1 MFNLNSLYMNDLI
14 IMAAMLAVF
23 GIWLLFRRL
32 KKRRSADDDPGGK
45 DFTLTREQVEELNRQ
60 RAEKEIVLP
69 SAPAEENRSVSE
81 PSAAEPVME
90 KLSAPA
96 GGREKQ
102 SEELTEAD
110 LWNQWVART
119 GDYRLSKDAIAAA
132 AGHLTPE
139 QALTLCKRYREQH
152 PQLYA
157 GIRKYADW
165 YERSE
170 PAGKNHRPA
179 YGGADEAGRHYPS
192 PLILQNKRD
201 SRLKARLSFFC
212 LDSRRGMW
220 YIARNQLRL

>member
-32 KKRRSADDDPGGK
+32 KKRRSADDNPGGK

-60 RAEKEIVLP
+60 RAEKEVVLP
-69 SAPAEENRSVSE
+69 SASGEENRPVSE
-81 PSAAEPVME
+81 PSAAEPVLE

-96 GGREKQ
+96 GERKTQPGVF
-102 SEELTEAD
+102 TEAD

-170 PAGKNHRPA
+170 PAAKIIGLRMEALMKQ
-179 YGGADEAGRHYPS
+179 GG
-192 PLILQNKRD
+192 II
-201 SRLKARLSFFC
+201 
-212 LDSRRGMW
+212 RR
-220 YIARNQLRL
+220 R

>member
-1 MFNLNSLYMNDLI
+1 MNDLI

-23 GIWLLFRRL
+23 GVWLLFHRL
-32 KKRRSADDDPGGK
+32 KNRRPADDDPGGK
-45 DFTLTREQVEELNRQ
+45 DFVLTREQVEELNRQ

-69 SAPAEENRSVSE
+69 SAPAEEKRSVSDL
-81 PSAAEPVME
+81 
-90 KLSAPA
+90 KF

-102 SEELTEAD
+102 SGVLTEAD

-139 QALTLCKRYREQH
+139 QALTLCKRYQKQH

-170 PAGKNHRPA
+170 PAAKIIGLRMEALMKQ
-179 YGGADEAGRHYPS
+179 GG
-192 PLILQNKRD
+192 II
-201 SRLKARLSFFC
+201 
-212 LDSRRGMW
+212 RR
-220 YIARNQLRL
+220 R

>member
-1 MFNLNSLYMNDLI
+1 MNDLI

-96 GGREKQ
+96 AIRGTYGGGFVEPVGCQNR
-102 SEELTEAD
+102 
-110 LWNQWVART
+110 
-119 GDYRLSKDAIAAA
+119 RLSSV
-132 AGHLTPE
+132 
-139 QALTLCKRYREQH
+139 
-152 PQLYA
+152 
-157 GIRKYADW
+157 
-165 YERSE
+165 ERRDC
-170 PAGKNHRPA
+170 GC
-179 YGGADEAGRHYPS
+179 GGAFDARAGADALQAVSGTASAALCRHS
-192 PLILQNKRD
+192 EIR
-201 SRLKARLSFFC
+201 RLV
-212 LDSRRGMW
+212 
-220 YIARNQLRL
+220 

>member
-23 GIWLLFRRL
+23 GIWLLFHRL
-32 KKRRSADDDPGGK
+32 KKRRSADDNPGGK

-60 RAEKEIVLP
+60 RAEKEVVLP
-69 SAPAEENRSVSE
+69 SASGEENRPVSE

-170 PAGKNHRPA
+170 PAAKIIGLRMEALMKQ
-179 YGGADEAGRHYPS
+179 GG
-192 PLILQNKRD
+192 II
-201 SRLKARLSFFC
+201 
-212 LDSRRGMW
+212 RR
-220 YIARNQLRL
+220 R

>member
-32 KKRRSADDDPGGK
+32 KKRRSADDNPGGK

-60 RAEKEIVLP
+60 RAEKEVVLP
-69 SAPAEENRSVSE
+69 SAS
-81 PSAAEPVME
+81 
-90 KLSAPA
+90 
-96 GGREKQ
+96 GREKQ

-170 PAGKNHRPA
+170 PAAKIIGLRMEALMKQ
-179 YGGADEAGRHYPS
+179 GG
-192 PLILQNKRD
+192 II
-201 SRLKARLSFFC
+201 
-212 LDSRRGMW
+212 RR
-220 YIARNQLRL
+220 R

>member
-23 GIWLLFRRL
+23 GIWLLFHRL
-32 KKRRSADDDPGGK
+32 KKRRSADDNPGGK

-60 RAEKEIVLP
+60 RAEKEVVLP
-69 SAPAEENRSVSE
+69 SASGEENRPVSE

-102 SEELTEAD
+102 SEELTEAV

-170 PAGKNHRPA
+170 PAAKIIGLRMEALMKQ
-179 YGGADEAGRHYPS
+179 GG
-192 PLILQNKRD
+192 II
-201 SRLKARLSFFC
+201 
-212 LDSRRGMW
+212 RR
-220 YIARNQLRL
+220 R

>member
-23 GIWLLFRRL
+23 GIWLLFHRL
-32 KKRRSADDDPGGK
+32 KKRRSADDNPGGK

-60 RAEKEIVLP
+60 RAEKEVVLP
-69 SAPAEENRSVSE
+69 SASGEENRPVSE

-157 GIRKYADW
+157 GSRKYAAW

-170 PAGKNHRPA
+170 PAAKIIGLRMEALMKQ
-179 YGGADEAGRHYPS
+179 GG
-192 PLILQNKRD
+192 II
-201 SRLKARLSFFC
+201 
-212 LDSRRGMW
+212 RR
-220 YIARNQLRL
+220 R

>member
-23 GIWLLFRRL
+23 GIWLLFHRL
-32 KKRRSADDDPGGK
+32 KKRRSADDNPGGK

-60 RAEKEIVLP
+60 RAEKEVVLP
-69 SAPAEENRSVSE
+69 SASGEENRPVSE

-132 AGHLTPE
+132 AGHWTPE

-170 PAGKNHRPA
+170 PAAKIIGLRMEALMKQ
-179 YGGADEAGRHYPS
+179 GG
-192 PLILQNKRD
+192 II
-201 SRLKARLSFFC
+201 
-212 LDSRRGMW
+212 RR
-220 YIARNQLRL
+220 R

>member
-23 GIWLLFRRL
+23 GVWLLFHRL
-32 KKRRSADDDPGGK
+32 KNRRPADDDPGGK
-45 DFTLTREQVEELNRQ
+45 DFVLTREQVEELNRQ

-69 SAPAEENRSVSE
+69 SAPAEEKRSVSE
-81 PSAAEPVME
+81 PSAAEPVLE

-102 SEELTEAD
+102 SGVLTEAD

-139 QALTLCKRYREQH
+139 QALTLCKRYQKQH

-170 PAGKNHRPA
+170 PAAKIIGLRMEALMKQ
-179 YGGADEAGRHYPS
+179 GG
-192 PLILQNKRD
+192 II
-201 SRLKARLSFFC
+201 
-212 LDSRRGMW
+212 RR
-220 YIARNQLRL
+220 R

>member
-1 MFNLNSLYMNDLI
+1 MNDLI

-132 AGHLTPE
+132 GHLTPE

-170 PAGKNHRPA
+170 LAAKIIGLRMEALMKQ
-179 YGGADEAGRHYPS
+179 GG
-192 PLILQNKRD
+192 II
-201 SRLKARLSFFC
+201 
-212 LDSRRGMW
+212 RR
-220 YIARNQLRL
+220 R

>member
-23 GIWLLFRRL
+23 GIWLLFHRL

-60 RAEKEIVLP
+60 RAEKEVVLP
-69 SAPAEENRSVSE
+69 SASGEENRPVSE
-81 PSAAEPVME
+81 PSAAEPVLE

-96 GGREKQ
+96 GERKTQPGVF
-102 SEELTEAD
+102 TEVD

-119 GDYRLSKDAIAAA
+119 GDYRLSKDVIAAA

-170 PAGKNHRPA
+170 PAAKIIGLRMEALMKQ
-179 YGGADEAGRHYPS
+179 GG
-192 PLILQNKRD
+192 II
-201 SRLKARLSFFC
+201 
-212 LDSRRGMW
+212 RR
-220 YIARNQLRL
+220 R

>member
-23 GIWLLFRRL
+23 GIWLLFHRL
-32 KKRRSADDDPGGK
+32 KKRRSADDNPGGK

-60 RAEKEIVLP
+60 RAEKEVVLP
-69 SAPAEENRSVSE
+69 SASGEENRSVSE

-170 PAGKNHRPA
+170 PAAKIIGLRMEALMKQ
-179 YGGADEAGRHYPS
+179 GG
-192 PLILQNKRD
+192 II
-201 SRLKARLSFFC
+201 
-212 LDSRRGMW
+212 RR
-220 YIARNQLRL
+220 R

>member
-1 MFNLNSLYMNDLI
+1 MNDLI

-23 GIWLLFRRL
+23 GVWLLFHRL
-32 KKRRSADDDPGGK
+32 KNRRPADDDPVGK
-45 DFTLTREQVEELNRQ
+45 DFVLTREQVEELNRQ

-69 SAPAEENRSVSE
+69 SAPAEEKRSVSE
-81 PSAAEPVME
+81 PSAAEPVPE

-102 SEELTEAD
+102 SGVLTEAD

-139 QALTLCKRYREQH
+139 QALTLCKRYQKQH
-152 PQLYA
+152 PQLYV
-157 GIRKYADW
+157 GIRKYVDW

-170 PAGKNHRPA
+170 PAAKIIGLRMEALMKQ
-179 YGGADEAGRHYPS
+179 GG
-192 PLILQNKRD
+192 II
-201 SRLKARLSFFC
+201 
-212 LDSRRGMW
+212 RR
-220 YIARNQLRL
+220 R

>member
-1 MFNLNSLYMNDLI
+1 M
-14 IMAAMLAVF
+14 
-23 GIWLLFRRL
+23 
-32 KKRRSADDDPGGK
+32 
-45 DFTLTREQVEELNRQ
+45 
-60 RAEKEIVLP
+60 KEIISQGLP
-69 SAPAEENRSVSE
+69 VKKQETPSVTVETPDKPETVNKEEIKAEPKEENRSVSE

-170 PAGKNHRPA
+170 PAAKIIGLRMEALMKQ
-179 YGGADEAGRHYPS
+179 GG
-192 PLILQNKRD
+192 II
-201 SRLKARLSFFC
+201 
-212 LDSRRGMW
+212 RR
-220 YIARNQLRL
+220 R

>member
-1 MFNLNSLYMNDLI
+1 MNDLI

-23 GIWLLFRRL
+23 GIWLLFHRL

-60 RAEKEIVLP
+60 RAEKEVVLP
-69 SAPAEENRSVSE
+69 SASGEENRPVSE
-81 PSAAEPVME
+81 PSAAEPVLE

-96 GGREKQ
+96 GEKETQ

-119 GDYRLSKDAIAAA
+119 GDYRLPKDAIAAA

-170 PAGKNHRPA
+170 PAAKIIGLRMEALMKQ
-179 YGGADEAGRHYPS
+179 GG
-192 PLILQNKRD
+192 II
-201 SRLKARLSFFC
+201 
-212 LDSRRGMW
+212 RR
-220 YIARNQLRL
+220 R

>member
-23 GIWLLFRRL
+23 GIWLLFHRL
-32 KKRRSADDDPGGK
+32 KKRRSADDNPGGK

-60 RAEKEIVLP
+60 RAEKEVVLP
-69 SAPAEENRSVSE
+69 SASGEENRPVSE

-110 LWNQWVART
+110 LWNQWVARN

-170 PAGKNHRPA
+170 PAAKIIGLRMEALMKQ
-179 YGGADEAGRHYPS
+179 GG
-192 PLILQNKRD
+192 II
-201 SRLKARLSFFC
+201 
-212 LDSRRGMW
+212 RR
-220 YIARNQLRL
+220 R

>member
-32 KKRRSADDDPGGK
+32 KKRRSADDNPGGK

-60 RAEKEIVLP
+60 RAEKEVVLP
-69 SAPAEENRSVSE
+69 SASGEENRPVSE

-170 PAGKNHRPA
+170 PAAKIIGLRMEALMKQ
-179 YGGADEAGRHYPS
+179 GG
-192 PLILQNKRD
+192 II
-201 SRLKARLSFFC
+201 
-212 LDSRRGMW
+212 RR
-220 YIARNQLRL
+220 R

>member
-23 GIWLLFRRL
+23 GIWLLFHRL
-32 KKRRSADDDPGGK
+32 KKRRSADDNPGGK

-60 RAEKEIVLP
+60 RAEKEVVLP
-69 SAPAEENRSVSE
+69 SASGEENRPVSE
-81 PSAAEPVME
+81 PSAAEPVLE

-96 GGREKQ
+96 GERKTQPGVF
-102 SEELTEAD
+102 TEVD

-119 GDYRLSKDAIAAA
+119 GDYRLSKDVIAAA

-170 PAGKNHRPA
+170 PAAKIIGLRMEALMKQ
-179 YGGADEAGRHYPS
+179 GG
-192 PLILQNKRD
+192 II
-201 SRLKARLSFFC
+201 
-212 LDSRRGMW
+212 RR
-220 YIARNQLRL
+220 R

>member
-1 MFNLNSLYMNDLI
+1 MNDLI

-23 GIWLLFRRL
+23 GVWLLFHRL
-32 KKRRSADDDPGGK
+32 KNRRPADDDPVGK
-45 DFTLTREQVEELNRQ
+45 DFVLTREQVEELNRQ

-69 SAPAEENRSVSE
+69 SAPAEEKRSVSE
-81 PSAAEPVME
+81 PSAAEPVPE

-102 SEELTEAD
+102 SGVLTEAD

-139 QALTLCKRYREQH
+139 QALMLCKRYQKQH
-152 PQLYA
+152 PRLYV

-170 PAGKNHRPA
+170 PAAKIIGLRMEALMKQ
-179 YGGADEAGRHYPS
+179 GG
-192 PLILQNKRD
+192 II
-201 SRLKARLSFFC
+201 
-212 LDSRRGMW
+212 RR
-220 YIARNQLRL
+220 R

>member
-1 MFNLNSLYMNDLI
+1 MFNSNSLYMNDLI

-23 GIWLLFRRL
+23 GIWLLFHRL
-32 KKRRSADDDPGGK
+32 KKRRSADDNPGGK

-60 RAEKEIVLP
+60 RAEKEVVLP
-69 SAPAEENRSVSE
+69 SASGEENRPVSE
-81 PSAAEPVME
+81 PSAAEPVLE

-96 GGREKQ
+96 GERKTQPGVF
-102 SEELTEAD
+102 TEVD

-170 PAGKNHRPA
+170 PAAKIIGLRMEALMKQ
-179 YGGADEAGRHYPS
+179 GG
-192 PLILQNKRD
+192 II
-201 SRLKARLSFFC
+201 
-212 LDSRRGMW
+212 RR
-220 YIARNQLRL
+220 R

>member
-1 MFNLNSLYMNDLI
+1 MNDLI

-23 GIWLLFRRL
+23 GIWLLFHRL
-32 KKRRSADDDPGGK
+32 KKRRSADDNPGGK

-60 RAEKEIVLP
+60 RAEKEVVLP
-69 SAPAEENRSVSE
+69 SASGEENRPVSE

-132 AGHLTPE
+132 AVHLTPE

-170 PAGKNHRPA
+170 PAAKIIGLRMEALMKQ
-179 YGGADEAGRHYPS
+179 GG
-192 PLILQNKRD
+192 II
-201 SRLKARLSFFC
+201 
-212 LDSRRGMW
+212 RR
-220 YIARNQLRL
+220 R

>member
-1 MFNLNSLYMNDLI
+1 MNDLI

-69 SAPAEENRSVSE
+69 SAPAEENRSVSG

-170 PAGKNHRPA
+170 PAAKIIGLRMEALMKQ
-179 YGGADEAGRHYPS
+179 GG
-192 PLILQNKRD
+192 II
-201 SRLKARLSFFC
+201 
-212 LDSRRGMW
+212 RR
-220 YIARNQLRL
+220 R

>member
-1 MFNLNSLYMNDLI
+1 LFNLNSLYMNDLI

-23 GIWLLFRRL
+23 GIWLLFHRL
-32 KKRRSADDDPGGK
+32 KKRRSADDNPGGK

-60 RAEKEIVLP
+60 RAEKEVVLP
-69 SAPAEENRSVSE
+69 SASGEENRPVSE

-170 PAGKNHRPA
+170 PAAKIIGLRMEALMKQ
-179 YGGADEAGRHYPS
+179 GG
-192 PLILQNKRD
+192 II
-201 SRLKARLSFFC
+201 
-212 LDSRRGMW
+212 RR
-220 YIARNQLRL
+220 R